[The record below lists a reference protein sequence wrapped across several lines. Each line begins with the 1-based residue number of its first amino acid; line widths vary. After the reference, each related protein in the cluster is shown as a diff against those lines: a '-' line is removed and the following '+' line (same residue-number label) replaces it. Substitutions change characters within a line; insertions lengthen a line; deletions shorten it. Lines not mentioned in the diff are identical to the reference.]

1 MVLRDVCA
9 GGDRDRPHRNVGSCY
24 RSDGRVFVRDNNKIA
39 DIFGNWWDGKG
50 GKKKTAVKLI

>member
-39 DIFGNWWDGKG
+39 DIFGNWWDGRG
-50 GKKKTAVKLI
+50 EKKDRC